1 MAFVFVDKVN
11 TYIHTYTSASLK
23 NSNMHAKGED
33 GRITVADGIKVAN
46 QESKSGRLS
55 WIIPKGTMEPQEGQE
70 GQCPSDEM

>member
-1 MAFVFVDKVN
+1 
-11 TYIHTYTSASLK
+11 
-23 NSNMHAKGED
+23 MHGKGED
-33 GRITVADGIKVAN
+33 RRITVADGIKVAN